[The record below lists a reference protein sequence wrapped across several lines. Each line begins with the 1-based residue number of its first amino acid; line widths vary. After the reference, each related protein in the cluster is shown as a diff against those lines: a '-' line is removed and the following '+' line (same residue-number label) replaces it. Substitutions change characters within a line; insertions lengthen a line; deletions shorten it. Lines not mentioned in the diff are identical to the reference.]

1 MEEGCHGREGGRPL
15 TTDSAKPRKVMNH
28 FYDSL
33 GHSSPIRGGRLS
45 VSRYKR
51 AFFPP
56 RPGWNTSRKLPPTAV
71 ISRGG
76 SRVTPSRRYRAIIT
90 YFSRRESLKAKMQLL
105 QLSPFREWTK
115 CVVVFDFFS
124 PRREKF
130 SLLASSIKR
139 TRVVCEVWREADCAF
154 QRRFRTGEV
163 GARRLSAG
171 QRRSINAS

>member
-1 MEEGCHGREGGRPL
+1 MKRIYPRETKFTIFSIEISTQLDASSSVFSQSGTMHLSATFWRNRASGLGGRMSRPGRREGGRPL

-76 SRVTPSRRYRAIIT
+76 SRVTPSRRYH
-90 YFSRRESLKAKMQLL
+90 
-105 QLSPFREWTK
+105 
-115 CVVVFDFFS
+115 
-124 PRREKF
+124 
-130 SLLASSIKR
+130 
-139 TRVVCEVWREADCAF
+139 RV
-154 QRRFRTGEV
+154 
-163 GARRLSAG
+163 AR
-171 QRRSINAS
+171 